1 MPRAVPTDGSAKKAK
16 PGQAGWGYTACLL
29 DGTPAEV
36 LDAAASTTS
45 ASPPLY
51 EESGR
56 VVTNEKA
63 PEFLGA
69 SKGTNNTGELSAVH
83 HALTR
88 ANAVLPH
95 GTQTTVLVLADSM
108 LAICTTTGA
117 WAARSNRTLVNKN
130 KRALARLRGK
140 GIDVRFRHIRAHE
153 GHRMNE
159 RADALAKQGGQG
171 LRQRESTPIKC
182 EHVSSSSAV
191 SDVRK
196 SVQITSHTCPR
207 PHTPIAE
214 TTLNVHTLSLGS
226 LS

>member
-1 MPRAVPTDGSAKKAK
+1 MSNK
-16 PGQAGWGYTACLL
+16 YTFGNL

-45 ASPPLY
+45 AAQALY

-56 VVTNEKA
+56 VVTNDKA

-69 SKGTNNTGELSAVH
+69 AKGTNNTGELSAVH

-88 ANAVLPH
+88 ANEVLPH
-95 GTQTTVLVLADSM
+95 GTQTTVLILADSM

-140 GIDVRFRHIRAHE
+140 GVDVRFRHIRAHE

-171 LRQRESTPIKC
+171 LRQREGSYY
-182 EHVSSSSAV
+182 
-191 SDVRK
+191 
-196 SVQITSHTCPR
+196 R
-207 PHTPIAE
+207 PPPPPPPHPPAPSPPDTVPD
-214 TTLNVHTLSLGS
+214 
-226 LS
+226 

>member
-1 MPRAVPTDGSAKKAK
+1 MASRARKSAA
-16 PGQAGWGYTACLL
+16 QA
-29 DGTPAEV
+29 
-36 LDAAASTTS
+36 
-45 ASPPLY
+45 LY

-56 VVTNEKA
+56 VVTNDKA

-69 SKGTNNTGELSAVH
+69 AKGTNNTGELSAVY

-88 ANAVLPH
+88 ANEVLPH

-171 LRQRESTPIKC
+171 LRQREGSYYRPQPPTLARLLAAKATAPAPSEFSNQKRC
-182 EHVSSSSAV
+182 RQPGRREVRGDKEDAPEPGRKLLPLVKTNGTRARNPSAEEWQCV
-191 SDVRK
+191 
-196 SVQITSHTCPR
+196 
-207 PHTPIAE
+207 
-214 TTLNVHTLSLGS
+214 
-226 LS
+226 